1 MSSAT
6 LKKPRSRPTAVPRL
20 NITLPPDL
28 LNAIEYFGGDEAIA
42 GVSVGAEELPISGEV
57 HRGATDPMGEMLY
70 ANRLR
75 EWPLLSRDDE
85 FRLFSRMNGLRRE
98 AETLRA
104 ALAAGRGDRGS
115 IRRIRR
121 RLQSARQV
129 RNYIVSCNLRLL
141 VSVAGAAVQRPGELD
156 DLVSEG
162 QLALIRA
169 VELFDYTR
177 GLRFSTY
184 ATWAIRNTLARSQQ
198 KNARYR
204 HRFTVGLD
212 AGGLDQPCDRSPE
225 PEFSDAPPAPQVVQ
239 RLLRGLPD
247 RERTVLELRFGLTKS
262 GRELRFREIGEELGV
277 STERARQLVSRGLL
291 KLQDLAQ
298 DAGVT
303 LDE

>member
-6 LKKPRSRPTAVPRL
+6 LKKPRSGTAVVSR
-20 NITLPPDL
+20 TDTALPADL
-28 LNAIEYFGGDEAIA
+28 QKAIEYIGGDEVLA
-42 GVSVGAEELPISGEV
+42 GVSVGAEELPLSGDVRRGAADPSGEL
-57 HRGATDPMGEMLY
+57 LY
-70 ANRLR
+70 SNRLR
-75 EWPLLSRDDE
+75 EWPLLTRDDE

-98 AETLRA
+98 AERLRTTLV
-104 ALAAGRGDRGS
+104 AGRGNSG
-115 IRRIRR
+115 IVRRIRR

-204 HRFTVGLD
+204 HRFTVGLE

-225 PEFSDAPPAPQVVQ
+225 PDFSDAPPVPQVVR

-247 RERTVLELRFGLTKS
+247 RERIVLELRFGLTKS
-262 GRELRFREIGEELGV
+262 GREFRFREIGEELGV

>member
-6 LKKPRSRPTAVPRL
+6 LKNPRNRPAASGHHAAP
-20 NITLPPDL
+20 LPPDL
-28 LNAIEYFGGDEAIA
+28 QSAIEFFGGDEPIA
-42 GVSVGAEELPISGEV
+42 AVSVGAAELPLSDEAPRAAADPSGEL
-57 HRGATDPMGEMLY
+57 LY
-70 ANRLR
+70 SNRLR
-75 EWPLLSRDDE
+75 EWPLLTRDDE

-98 AETLRA
+98 AESLRKT
-104 ALAAGRGDRGS
+104 LAAGRGNGGLV
-115 IRRIRR
+115 RRIRR

-204 HRFTVGLD
+204 HRFAIGLD
-212 AGGLDQPCDRSPE
+212 SGGLDQPCDRSPE
-225 PEFSDAPPAPQVVQ
+225 PEFSDVPPAPQVVQ